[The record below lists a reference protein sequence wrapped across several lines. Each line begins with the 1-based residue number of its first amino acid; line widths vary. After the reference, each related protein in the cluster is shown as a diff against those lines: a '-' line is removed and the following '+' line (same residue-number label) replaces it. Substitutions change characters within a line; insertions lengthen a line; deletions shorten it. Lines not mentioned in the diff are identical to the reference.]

1 MLASQL
7 KQYVIEPILK
17 DINLYSPSAVNLLL
31 GTAAQESRMGHY
43 IHQVNGPALGIYQIE
58 PKTAEWLYEKYYP
71 TVSGYLHNIYSIEE
85 CLVYDLAFQTIMC
98 RLKYYSI
105 KEPIPSDPNDIQAL
119 GAYWKKYYNTPLGK
133 GTVEE
138 FVKNY
143 KQFVTP

>member
-7 KQYVIEPILK
+7 KQYIIEPVLK

-58 PKTAEWLYEKYYP
+58 PATAAWLDSKY
-71 TVSGYLHNIYSIEE
+71 GRYLDRYYNEFFSIEE
-85 CLVYDLAFQTIMC
+85 NLVRDLAFQTIVC

-105 KEPIPSDPNDIQAL
+105 KEPIPSDPNNVQAL
-119 GAYWKKYYNTPLGK
+119 GAYWKKYYNTPLGA